1 MSDTHVRHLC
11 TCKTSVHMSD
21 ICTHVRHLGDTCP
34 AERTARGLELRA
46 EYWRTSEFSRRNAR
60 GRSAQFMERPLRQSL
75 FGRYYVEADVEAAHP
90 TMAATAMRWAGLE
103 ATGWSELAAD
113 AQEYRRRIVEEY
125 RRLGCAVTTSEVKR
139 GITILLNGGS
149 IVRWATEAAGRPVV
163 AESLT
168 ALRAEILRFRNIAQR
183 AFPKVSAVIQEDGR
197 QRTAEQVRSSVVHA
211 VMTGLEDRVLHA
223 MEMVAGAQGWECAAL
238 LGDGMMVRPAA
249 GVWPES
255 WQLVSDSWQRAVFE
269 STGIRVKIA
278 FKSLDG
284 QRADA
289 WALALR
295 RCNSDPRVAVAQ

>member
-1 MSDTHVRHLC
+1 MLVRKMRERMATAREGRTLLWGWVKGHSGHEWNERADQLAEEGRAGRASRRAPQAQDRNAQQGKKSGEAEPRKRVGRSRGGIQAGAYAAVIDEANLA
-11 TCKTSVHMSD
+11 TA
-21 ICTHVRHLGDTCP
+21 VRSAQWGKKAAAVRDA

-125 RRLGCAVTTSEVKR
+125 RRLGCAVTTSEVKK

-168 ALRAEILRFRNIAQR
+168 VLRAEIVRFRNVAQR
-183 AFPKVSAVIQEDGR
+183 AFPEVSAVIQDDGR
-197 QRTAEQVRSSVVHA
+197 QSTAEQVRSSV
-211 VMTGLEDRVLHA
+211 MR
-223 MEMVAGAQGWECAAL
+223 
-238 LGDGMMVRPAA
+238 
-249 GVWPES
+249 
-255 WQLVSDSWQRAVFE
+255 
-269 STGIRVKIA
+269 
-278 FKSLDG
+278 
-284 QRADA
+284 
-289 WALALR
+289 
-295 RCNSDPRVAVAQ
+295 